1 MKKKPAPVDD
11 LTPLERWRLI
21 LGDAADES
29 LGGCGAG
36 AAYDAALSFL
46 YDREGELEGRGVRSG
61 GPRTGGQEASA
72 LTVPDWLDQ
81 IHTLF
86 PKETIE
92 RLEQDA
98 VERYGIEEIVTNPEV
113 LQRVEP
119 NQALLRAVMRT
130 KHLMNP
136 ELLALARQLVRRVVE
151 QLLEKLKKEIKTAF
165 SGTLDRR
172 RSSPLKIAKNL
183 DFWRTIKRN
192 LKHYDP
198 ERRRIS
204 IDKAYF
210 FARTKRHTDKWQ
222 VIIIVDQS
230 GSMLDSTI
238 HTAVTASCFWGIPG
252 IKTHLVAFDTS
263 VVDLTSEVTD
273 PVEVLMKVQLGGGTD
288 IAQAVA
294 YGASLVEN
302 PRRTIVVL
310 ITDFYEG
317 GDRFALVRYV
327 KTLCQQ
333 GVTFLGLAALDSKA
347 NPEYDRELAGE
358 CAKVGAHVGAM
369 TPGQLA
375 EFVADKVRA

>member
-1 MKKKPAPVDD
+1 MSKPGPIDD
-11 LTPLERWRLI
+11 LAPLERWRLI
-21 LGDAADES
+21 LGDAADET
-29 LGGCGAG
+29 LGGCGGG

-46 YDREGELEGRGVRSG
+46 YDREGDLGGRGVRSG

-151 QLLEKLKKEIKTAF
+151 QLLEKLQKEIKTAF

-198 ERRRIS
+198 EERRIS

-252 IKTHLVAFDTS
+252 IKTHLVAFDTA

-317 GDRFALVRYV
+317 GDRYALVRYV
-327 KTLCQQ
+327 KLLCQQ

-375 EFVADKVRA
+375 EFVAEKVRT